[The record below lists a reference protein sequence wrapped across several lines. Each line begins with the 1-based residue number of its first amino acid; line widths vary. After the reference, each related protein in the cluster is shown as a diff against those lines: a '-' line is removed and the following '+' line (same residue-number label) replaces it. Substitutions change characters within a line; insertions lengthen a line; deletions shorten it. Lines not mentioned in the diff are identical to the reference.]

1 MQINHRSAGLR
12 ETVTLTDICGF
23 VRSVRAI
30 LLPVTP
36 PAFRDT
42 RHLISANKLLGAA
55 GFWSCKKEEPKQIM
69 LTMHSGI
76 EVLLDRGKSIY
87 VTHMCPTST
96 EIREPV

>member
-1 MQINHRSAGLR
+1 LGLQ
-12 ETVTLTDICGF
+12 VF
-23 VRSVRAI
+23 
-30 LLPVTP
+30 
-36 PAFRDT
+36 
-42 RHLISANKLLGAA
+42 GAA
-55 GFWSCKKEEPKQIM
+55 KKEEPKQIM